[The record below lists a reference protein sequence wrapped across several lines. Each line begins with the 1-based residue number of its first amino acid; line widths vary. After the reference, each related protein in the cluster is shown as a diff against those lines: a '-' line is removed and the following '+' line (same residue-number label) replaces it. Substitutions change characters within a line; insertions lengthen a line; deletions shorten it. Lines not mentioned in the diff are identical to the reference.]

1 MSRDAIQTAL
11 RAAAKHGT
19 PHAHAA
25 GPLVVLVLDGEWDR
39 ETDRIAGRTR
49 TWMCSSAAMARS
61 VAARAVAD
69 LEQFPEHPNS
79 LAVSALYAEAAH
91 RFALLRAR
99 RIAA

>member
-1 MSRDAIQTAL
+1 MSRDPVQTAL
-11 RAAAKHGT
+11 RAATKHGT
-19 PHAHAA
+19 PYAHAV

-49 TWMCSSAAMARS
+49 TWMCRSASLARL

-69 LEQFPEHPNS
+69 LELFPEHPNS

-99 RIAA
+99 RAA